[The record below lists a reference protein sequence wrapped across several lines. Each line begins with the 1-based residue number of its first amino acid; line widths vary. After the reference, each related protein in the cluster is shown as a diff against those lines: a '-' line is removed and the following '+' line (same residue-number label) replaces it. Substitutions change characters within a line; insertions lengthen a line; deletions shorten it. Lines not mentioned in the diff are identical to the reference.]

1 MSSTALADRLEAVA
15 AELRAYPTST
25 DALRL
30 LQGLSNAIDAEK
42 VVLVAEVD
50 EHRDFEAEGCS
61 SLKNW
66 LRDQLHLDG
75 RQAGQLVRSSRTLRD
90 MPDLESLATEGAVS
104 LDHVDAFTYAA
115 KHIEPMVVE
124 QCMNPL
130 LDLATHAAPTTVR
143 QAVKKLRATAHPD
156 DLDEAWKGM
165 DQHDL
170 KVSVVGDGVAVT
182 GFLPFDTGTKLKT
195 LLQSLS
201 APTCA
206 EDDRP
211 VSIRRVTALDALL
224 SSVLAS
230 GLPQDKGVRP
240 HITLAADLEDL
251 AHNPETATAE
261 LAGFGTIGPTRH
273 TPPTKSRRQ
282 PTRRHLRRTRL
293 PRTRRPRPPHRVLV
307 RRRPHRPRQPHRA
320 LSEMSRSGA
329 PGVLHHRPRHAPDP
343 PHPAHPTHQRP
354 SHPSRLTSTALS
366 RVARRETCCS
376 NGGGG
381 AQPAR
386 RGLLDHL
393 DVETARAN
401 DDLEA
406 QEVEEERP
414 PPVPPELAQLVVRV
428 VGGVARLGRPVGH
441 HRVDES
447 HPRRRAV
454 VRRRGQHQRQGRDG
468 DEGVGEV
475 LDAEV
480 VGVRLAAVGQEE
492 VGRSPLAAASASDP
506 GSTPVTSVR
515 GSAGCAGPDERGA
528 GQPARSGG

>member
-42 VVLVAEVD
+42 VALVADVD

-75 RQAGQLVRSSRTLRD
+75 KQAGQLVRSGRTLRD

-104 LDHVDAFTYAA
+104 LDHVDAFGYAA
-115 KHIEPMVVE
+115 KHIDPMVVE

-156 DLDEAWKGM
+156 DLDEAWIKGM

-195 LLQSLS
+195 VLQSLS

-211 VSIRRVTALDALL
+211 VSIRRVTALDTLL

-240 HITLAADLEDL
+240 HVDLTVDLSRL

-261 LAGFGTIGPTRH
+261 LAGFGTIGPGQLQQMLCDSDLTPILTAGKH
-273 TPPTKSRRQ
+273 TV
-282 PTRRHLRRTRL
+282 LDVGRTHRL
-293 PRTRRPRPPHRVLV
+293 ATP
-307 RRRPHRPRQPHRA
+307 
-320 LSEMSRSGA
+320 
-329 PGVLHHRPRHAPDP
+329 
-343 PHPAHPTHQRP
+343 HQRK
-354 SHPSRLTSTALS
+354 
-366 RVARRETCCS
+366 
-376 NGGGG
+376 
-381 AQPAR
+381 
-386 RGLLDHL
+386 
-393 DVETARAN
+393 
-401 DDLEA
+401 
-406 QEVEEERP
+406 
-414 PPVPPELAQLVVRV
+414 
-428 VGGVARLGRPVGH
+428 
-441 HRVDES
+441 
-447 HPRRRAV
+447 AV
-454 VRRRGQHQRQGRDG
+454 VNRQGG
-468 DEGVGEV
+468 
-475 LDAEV
+475 
-480 VGVRLAAVGQEE
+480 
-492 VGRSPLAAASASDP
+492 
-506 GSTPVTSVR
+506 T
-515 GSAGCAGPDERGA
+515 CAGPGCRGPVVHVHHIQYWSDGGPTDLANLIGLCPRCHSAVHQGFFTIDPDTHQTHRTLRTQRTSRRARA
-528 GQPARSGG
+528 G